1 MSRGVNKVILIG
13 NLGADPDTRF
23 FPDGGAITNVTLATT
38 ESWKDR
44 QTGQKQD
51 RTEWH
56 RLVFRDRGEYKLG
69 QIAADF
75 LRKGSKIY
83 IEGSLRTRQWEQDG
97 IKRYTT
103 EIIVSEMQMLESRNA
118 SSEAESA
125 AQRGTAEPGKRSS
138 QSASSVSSAAA
149 LSAGIDNFN
158 DDIPF

>member
-75 LRKGSKIY
+75 LRKGS
-83 IEGSLRTRQWEQDG
+83 
-97 IKRYTT
+97 
-103 EIIVSEMQMLESRNA
+103 
-118 SSEAESA
+118 
-125 AQRGTAEPGKRSS
+125 
-138 QSASSVSSAAA
+138 
-149 LSAGIDNFN
+149 
-158 DDIPF
+158 